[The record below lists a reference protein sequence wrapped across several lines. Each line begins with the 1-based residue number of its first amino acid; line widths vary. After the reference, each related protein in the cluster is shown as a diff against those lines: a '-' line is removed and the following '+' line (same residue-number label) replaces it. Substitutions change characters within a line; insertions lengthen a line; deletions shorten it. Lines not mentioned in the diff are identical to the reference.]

1 MTSKLDALEQPV
13 VVSVR
18 AAGIVIGYVLGFF
31 GALPCLLWVLGGRLD
46 LLLALPATHGAAVR
60 ALGLVLSVGGTAWMA
75 WAMWLLGRVGGGL
88 PISHLPPVRLTL
100 GGPYTVMRH
109 PIYAGYVAAFAGA
122 GALAGSPG
130 RSLIV
135 PALLAWGSAIYA
147 LAFEEVRLER
157 RFGASYVAY
166 RERTPGFLRSWASAR
181 ALAVRLWMACR
192 PLAERVANRVVLVR
206 IGPTTWVT
214 YGALAA
220 LAAGVI
226 AVWLAAA
233 LAAGGAPPA
242 LIARCLVGLAI
253 AIPAGSRA
261 MWLAYHGRDL
271 LADPSGTLRQV
282 GFVSWGGIIGL
293 FAFVAGFARVEHLD
307 ALRLLDAAA
316 TAALAGQAVGR
327 LGCFTYGCCYGR
339 PSALGIRWVDPE
351 AKPVREHGAAGAI
364 PRVPTQ
370 LLSSVS
376 AAALCAVL
384 ALMLRRGVAP
394 GTVTGVAFLS
404 FGAVRFGIECLRADP
419 RYGAWQLT
427 QGQIGCLAA
436 AGFGL
441 GVLLA
446 LPAAPAARAD
456 PGLDWAGVLPLAPVI
471 GLCLA
476 IVFGVYGFHWRRVG
490 RW

>member
-1 MTSKLDALEQPV
+1 VTFKVDALEQPV
-13 VVSVR
+13 GVSVR
-18 AAGIVIGYVLGFF
+18 AAGIVSAYVLGFF
-31 GALPCLLWVLGGRLD
+31 GALPGLLWVFGGRLD
-46 LLLALPATHGAAVR
+46 LLLALPTTPGAAAR

-75 WAMWLLGRVGGGL
+75 GAMWLLWRAGGGL

-122 GALAGSPG
+122 GALAGSLG
-130 RSLIV
+130 RGLIV

-147 LAFEEVRLER
+147 LAFEEARLER
-157 RFGASYVAY
+157 RFGAPYVAY
-166 RERTPGFLRSWASAR
+166 RERTPAFLPSRAPVR
-181 ALAVRLWMACR
+181 ALVARLWMACR

-233 LAAGGAPPA
+233 LAAAGAPPA
-242 LIARCLVGLAI
+242 VIARCLVGLAI
-253 AIPAGSRA
+253 AIPTGSRA
-261 MWLAYHGRDL
+261 LWLAYHARDL
-271 LADPSGTLRQV
+271 RADPAGTLRQV

-293 FAFVAGFARVEHLD
+293 FAFLAGFARVEHLD
-307 ALRLLDAAA
+307 VLRLLDAAA
-316 TAALAGQAVGR
+316 IAGLAGQAVAR

-339 PSALGIRWVDPE
+339 PSAFGIRWTDPE
-351 AKPVREHGAAGAI
+351 AKPVREHGAAGPI

-370 LLSSVS
+370 LLAAAS
-376 AAALCAVL
+376 AAALCAAL
-384 ALMLRRGVAP
+384 ALVLRRGVAP
-394 GTVTGVAFLS
+394 GTVTGLAFLS

-419 RYGAWQLT
+419 RHGAWRLT

-436 AGFGL
+436 VGLGL

-446 LPAAPAARAD
+446 LPAAPAARTD

-471 GLCLA
+471 GGCVA
-476 IVFGVYGFHWRRVG
+476 FVFGVYGFHWRRVG